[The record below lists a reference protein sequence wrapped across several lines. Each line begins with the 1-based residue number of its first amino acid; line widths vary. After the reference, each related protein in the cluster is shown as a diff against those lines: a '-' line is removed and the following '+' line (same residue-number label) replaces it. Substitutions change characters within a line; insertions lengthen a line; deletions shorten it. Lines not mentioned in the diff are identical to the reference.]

1 MLQQLLS
8 NMDTVKFALYIMGQ
22 GMLGIFIFMM
32 IFYALIIVMGRLF
45 KIEEKK

>member
-1 MLQQLLS
+1 
-8 NMDTVKFALYIMGQ
+8 MDTVKFALYIMGQ

-32 IFYALIIVMGRLF
+32 IFYALILAMGRLF

>member
-1 MLQQLLS
+1 
-8 NMDTVKFALYIMGQ
+8 MDTVKFALYIMGQ

-32 IFYALIIVMGRLF
+32 IFYALILVMGRLF

>member
-1 MLQQLLS
+1 MLQLILS
-8 NMDTVKFALYIMGQ
+8 NVHTVKFALYIMGQ

-32 IFYALIIVMGRLF
+32 IFYALILVMGRLF